1 MSEPAIAAVALEKH
15 FGPVVALRPLDLRVE
30 AGELL
35 ALLGPNGAGKSTL
48 LRLLAG
54 LARPSAGTLR
64 VGSSAAG
71 SDRRERRRQIG
82 LVGHASLLYPAL
94 TARENLILAGR
105 LFGVAAPAERA
116 DALLAE
122 GELEFVAARRA
133 GELSRGLAQRV
144 AIARALVH
152 DPPIL
157 LLDEPF
163 SGLDPRA
170 AEGLAER
177 LRRHHDSRRTILLA
191 THDLDRAASLADRA
205 LLLVRGFSALVAA
218 EVARDRTALEQRYL
232 AGLAP
237 PPGSAAGRRAGAL
250 P

>member
-15 FGPVVALRPLDLRVE
+15 FGPVVALRPLDLCVE

-64 VGSSAAG
+64 VGPSAAG
-71 SDRRERRRQIG
+71 SDRRERRREVG

-105 LFGVAAPAERA
+105 LFGVAQPAERA
-116 DALLAE
+116 AALLA
-122 GELEFVAARRA
+122 GDDLEVVADRRA

-170 AEGLAER
+170 AEALAGRLEGLRGA
-177 LRRHHDSRRTILLA
+177 RRTIVLA
-191 THDLDRAASLADRA
+191 THDLDRAAQLADRA
-205 LLLVRGFSALVAA
+205 LLLVRGFSALLAG
-218 EVARDRTALEQRYL
+218 EVARDRAALERRYL
-232 AGLAP
+232 AGLATP
-237 PPGSAAGRRAGAL
+237 PRPGDGRSAGAVS
-250 P
+250 

>member
-1 MSEPAIAAVALEKH
+1 MSGPAIAAVGLEKH
-15 FGPVVALRPLDLRVE
+15 FGPVQALRPLDLEVRS
-30 AGELL
+30 GELV
-35 ALLGPNGAGKSTL
+35 ALLGPNGAGKTTL

-64 VGSSAAG
+64 VGSG
-71 SDRRERRRQIG
+71 GGDRRERRREVG
-82 LVGHASLLYPAL
+82 LVAHASLLYPAL

-105 LFGVAAPAERA
+105 LYGLADPGARA

-122 GELEFVAARRA
+122 GDLGPFAGRRA
-133 GELSRGLAQRV
+133 GQLSRGLAQRV

-170 AEGLAER
+170 AERLGER
-177 LRRHHDSRRTILLA
+177 LAGHREQGRTIVLA
-191 THDLDRAASLADRA
+191 THDLERAAALADRA
-205 LLLVRGFSALVAA
+205 LLLVRGFPALLAP
-218 EVARDRTALEQRYL
+218 EIARDRAALEQRYRE
-232 AGLAP
+232 GLAA
-237 PPGSAAGRRAGAL
+237 PGLRPGGAA

>member
-1 MSEPAIAAVALEKH
+1 
-15 FGPVVALRPLDLRVE
+15 VVALRPLDLRVE
-30 AGELL
+30 TGELL

-64 VGSSAAG
+64 VGASAAG
-71 SDRRERRRQIG
+71 SDRRERRRAVG
-82 LVGHASLLYPAL
+82 LVGHESLLYPAL

-105 LFGVAAPAERA
+105 LFGVPGPAERA
-116 DALLAE
+116 AALLAADDL
-122 GELEFVAARRA
+122 ELVADRRA

-170 AEGLAER
+170 AAAFAGRLEGLRDA
-177 LRRHHDSRRTILLA
+177 RRTIVLA
-191 THDLDRAASLADRA
+191 THDLDRAAGLADRA
-205 LLLVRGFSALVAA
+205 LLLVRGFSALLTG
-218 EVARDRTALEQRYL
+218 EVTRDRAALERRYL
-232 AGLAP
+232 AGLGTP
-237 PPGSAAGRRAGAL
+237 PRASEGHSAGAAS
-250 P
+250 